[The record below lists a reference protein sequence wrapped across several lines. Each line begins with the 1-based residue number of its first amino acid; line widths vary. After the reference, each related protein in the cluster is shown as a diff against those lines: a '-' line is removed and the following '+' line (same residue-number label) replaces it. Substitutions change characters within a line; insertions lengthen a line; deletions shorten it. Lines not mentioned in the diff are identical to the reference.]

1 MVSVFETERNGQR
14 YLQFDFGGYLQ
25 PAQAQIAIDQ
35 WKSEMKPGIKNH
47 LIFNCAAM
55 TGFDTEA
62 RRVWQDAMS
71 KMKPQIGSIWIVSTN
86 VFILGA
92 ARTMGLLTGFNI
104 KTQNCLTRFRTNGLP
119 TDPVFAE

>member
-1 MVSVFETERNGQR
+1 
-14 YLQFDFGGYLQ
+14 
-25 PAQAQIAIDQ
+25 
-35 WKSEMKPGIKNH
+35 MKPGIKNH

-62 RRVWQDAMS
+62 RRVWQDAMN

-104 KTQNCLTRFRTNGLP
+104 KTAKLLDKIQ
-119 TDPVFAE
+119 D